1 MFQCSNDVII
11 NVPMFFVVRF
21 QNFGRFAF
29 LLPQVTVSTD
39 SSNFGSVFVS
49 SHKWL
54 YPLVVPILVLFASHK
69 CLHTLVGPN

>member
-1 MFQCSNDVII
+1 MFQCSNDVIT

-29 LLPQVTVSTD
+29 LLPQVTVSIG

-54 YPLVVPILVLFASHK
+54 YPLVVPILVL
-69 CLHTLVGPN
+69 CLPPTSVCTHQ